1 MARFPVIKITSIDLV
16 QIGVPFNQPFL
27 KHSLEENLDM
37 PKIVNVNIFYIWI
50 KHPQSIHLYASHR
63 VVLFVRNNI
72 PRFSFLPV
80 WFITFLYISQT
91 IPMVHKVP
99 NKNNYK
105 LDLQC
110 SIHKLSRCTG
120 SVIYSIWTPASIRT
134 TSNEERINFQWC
146 SPSEH

>member
-1 MARFPVIKITSIDLV
+1 
-16 QIGVPFNQPFL
+16 
-27 KHSLEENLDM
+27 M

-63 VVLFVRNNI
+63 VVLYVRNNI

-134 TSNEERINFQWC
+134 TSNKEKELIFNDVHLVNINFTECIHIHLLGPEFLTASTYPLRWLIT
-146 SPSEH
+146 P